1 MSLGVNMKRSASLTV
16 AALLAAAV
24 DIHGSCPAGENGTTK
39 GQGGILG
46 ALSGSAVPAGE
57 LRGQHARG
65 IKNINID
72 TNYTVESGSLN
83 SGALRGNSV
92 IGTSD
97 TGTITTS
104 GSINNN
110 SGFTTV
116 FQNSGNNSLFQQSTS
131 IYITVH

>member
-1 MSLGVNMKRSASLTV
+1 MKTSAALTV

-24 DIHGSCPAGENGTTK
+24 CTHGSCLASENKVNGGTGK
-39 GQGGILG
+39 ILG
-46 ALSGSAVPAGE
+46 ALAGSEVPTSE
-57 LRGQHARG
+57 LNQQHARG
-65 IKNINID
+65 ITNVNVD

-92 IGTSD
+92 VGTSA
-97 TGTITTS
+97 TGTITTT

-110 SGFTTV
+110 TGFTTV